1 MLLLGLLSHGEA
13 VRPQI
18 RAGYD
23 CTQPCEGASKHSK
36 RACEFRD
43 FRWDLLD
50 SLDHNKGLRAY
61 GNGSILWDRTNAVS
75 GYSCNPALS
84 KNQSLFMQHARE
96 QNVKNVI
103 GLHGPKTRN
112 PSFNSTSDV
121 YNLLANETTR
131 HNAAAS
137 ACAIACKAGFDGVSV
152 DFEGPWT
159 SNIAFRHVFADFMRE
174 IALACH
180 GQTPKPLTVSAALSH
195 DLSYSVGQNGAAISN
210 AATDGIVLMTYDYLY
225 TGNGSGPTRPNAPL
239 YADTYMGFPTPNNN
253 VNSSIWYA
261 LQLKPVAVPA
271 SQLTMGIAWYGK
283 EVPAVG
289 LSLGAAMNISTSSA
303 AADVDQKTHNYQQP
317 LMEKRAATFGEGG
330 RKWDGASMTPWY
342 SYQDAKR
349 PWLYWQGFYD
359 DAESLKYKYDL
370 VKSLGLRGVL
380 VWSINACTVEAAP
393 SMWSTLE
400 DAFGSKSILVT

>member
-1 MLLLGLLSHGEA
+1 
-13 VRPQI
+13 
-18 RAGYD
+18 
-23 CTQPCEGASKHSK
+23 
-36 RACEFRD
+36 
-43 FRWDLLD
+43 
-50 SLDHNKGLRAY
+50 
-61 GNGSILWDRTNAVS
+61 
-75 GYSCNPALS
+75 
-84 KNQSLFMQHARE
+84 
-96 QNVKNVI
+96 
-103 GLHGPKTRN
+103 
-112 PSFNSTSDV
+112 
-121 YNLLANETTR
+121 
-131 HNAAAS
+131 
-137 ACAIACKAGFDGVSV
+137 
-152 DFEGPWT
+152 
-159 SNIAFRHVFADFMRE
+159 
-174 IALACH
+174 
-180 GQTPKPLTVSAALSH
+180 
-195 DLSYSVGQNGAAISN
+195 
-210 AATDGIVLMTYDYLY
+210 MTYDYLY

-239 YADTYMGFPTPNNN
+239 YADTYMGFPTANNN

-330 RKWDGASMTPWY
+330 RKWDGVSMTPWY